1 MSGLPW
7 FSQLKREILDF
18 ADKNTYKDYLKQ
30 LISGG
35 KMLLDKDIREPLFD
49 FLEERYGKVRILEEK
64 TVGNSRADV
73 VMVIPDKIVGI
84 EIKSD
89 ADTYTRLESQ
99 VADYDLYFDQNIVVV
114 GSTHAGHVAEHVPD
128 YWGIISVEEYDTGI
142 KSDTGGN
149 ADVNMGGKAT
159 GGGTTDPSDKVTHKI
174 DFYVVREMQTN
185 PKADLLRTIRILWRP
200 ELAHIQETYSLP
212 MYKGK
217 SKDFVR
223 TLIVDRLPA
232 EIVHHEISEIL
243 FERDYAAMIEQ
254 IQEFRKAQ
262 AAKRGKTVRRKKK
275 RYRRKKRDA

>member
-7 FSQLKREILDF
+7 FSQLKRELLDF
-18 ADKNTYKDYLKQ
+18 ADKNTYKDYFKP

-73 VMVIPDKIVGI
+73 VTVIPDKIVGI

-142 KSDTGGN
+142 KSDTGGKPD
-149 ADVNMGGKAT
+149 AEGLKEGV
-159 GGGTTDPSDKVTHKI
+159 SDKLTHKI
-174 DFYVVREMQTN
+174 DFYVVREMQPN
-185 PKADLLRTIRILWRP
+185 PRADLLRTIRILWRP

>member
-1 MSGLPW
+1 
-7 FSQLKREILDF
+7 
-18 ADKNTYKDYLKQ
+18 
-30 LISGG
+30 
-35 KMLLDKDIREPLFD
+35 MLLDKDIREPLFD

-73 VMVIPDKIVGI
+73 VMVMPDKVVGI

-89 ADTYTRLESQ
+89 ADTYTRLERQ

-114 GSTHAGHVAEHVPD
+114 GSSHASHVAEHVPE
-128 YWGIISVEEYDTGI
+128 YWGIVSVEEYD
-142 KSDTGGN
+142 
-149 ADVNMGGKAT
+149 ADN
-159 GGGTTDPSDKVTHKI
+159 I
-174 DFYVVREMQTN
+174 DFYVVREMQPN
-185 PKADLLRTIRILWRP
+185 PKADILRTIRILWRP

-232 EIVHHEISEIL
+232 EIVHHEISELL

-262 AAKRGKTVRRKKK
+262 AAKRGKTVRKKKK